1 MRRALRLALA
11 AAVAAAV
18 LLLGV
23 GIGRG
28 TRWQV
33 VVEADVAAPPAAVQA
48 QLSDLRAVAGW
59 LFDPNDPAFAGAVT
73 LEERPGGPP
82 RRFRWDTPETNG
94 VFTLESVDPT
104 QGITYAMDL
113 EDGAS
118 HATGS
123 LRWTPTAT
131 GVHLVWTDAG
141 DLGMWPIGGLLTPIL
156 EASLRDHFAA
166 GLDRLAARATAAA
179 PAAGP

>member
-1 MRRALRLALA
+1 MRRALRIALA
-11 AAVAAAV
+11 AAVAAGV

-23 GIGRG
+23 GVGRG

-33 VVEADVAAPPAAVQA
+33 VVEADVDAPPAAVQA
-48 QLSDLRAVAGW
+48 QLADLHAVSAW
-59 LFDPNDPAFAGAVT
+59 LFDPTDPAFANAVT
-73 LEERPGGPP
+73 VEERPGGPP
-82 RRFRWDTPETNG
+82 QRFSWDTPETNG
-94 VFTLESVDPT
+94 IFTLVSVEPN
-104 QGITYAMDL
+104 QGITYAMEM
-113 EDGAS
+113 EDGAA
-118 HATGS
+118 HADGS
-123 LRWTPTAT
+123 VRWTATAT

-179 PAAGP
+179 P